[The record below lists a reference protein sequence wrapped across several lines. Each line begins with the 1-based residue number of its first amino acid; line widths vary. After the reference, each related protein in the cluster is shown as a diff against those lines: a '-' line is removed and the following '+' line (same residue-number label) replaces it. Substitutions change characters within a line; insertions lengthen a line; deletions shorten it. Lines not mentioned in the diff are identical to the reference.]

1 MPYSFNSPD
10 DMPLPP
16 PRHRTIP
23 PLWHE
28 IKAKTATPAKT
39 QKAKAES
46 ATAAVSLSN
55 LQLLLAHLAHQL
67 TPLPGA
73 IPLLRAALD
82 SIWPVLFP
90 HLAPASEPSLP

>member
-28 IKAKTATPAKT
+28 IKAKTGPSAKS

-46 ATAAVSLSN
+46 AAASVSLSN
-55 LQLLLAHLAHQL
+55 LHLLLAHVAHQL

-90 HLAPASEPSLP
+90 HLAPESEATLT